1 MGLANAKPC
10 PSAVTKNAITNT
22 AAYFFGACLLC
33 LPAIKLLPWP
43 NIKSLIGVGETITT
57 GWQWLLTVIL
67 IGQQMFSSALRTHRK
82 NIA

>member
-1 MGLANAKPC
+1 
-10 PSAVTKNAITNT
+10 
-22 AAYFFGACLLC
+22 LLC